1 MTDELRKAADELAD
15 AVSNWGQTLRG
26 SDAER
31 ASEAPLWDALDA
43 YRAAA
48 TKEAADAERK
58 ADAAR
63 RRSWR

>member
-15 AVSNWGQTLRG
+15 AVKYLETVRRAVSWPE
-26 SDAER
+26 SDVAK
-31 ASEAPLWDALDA
+31 ALDA

-48 TKEAADAERK
+48 KKEDDGAARR